1 MEAAV
6 ARATGSGRAKR
17 FAVAVPILSQKSMK
31 KQKHLARAEAVV
43 AVVAIENEVVTIW
56 NRSENR
62 WDEESWLLLS
72 REKEEAAPS

>member
-1 MEAAV
+1 MAH
-6 ARATGSGRAKR
+6 ATGSGRARR
-17 FAVAVPILSQKSMK
+17 FAVAVPILSQKSPK
-31 KQKHLARAEAVV
+31 NQKYLARAEAV
-43 AVVAIENEVVTIW
+43 AVVAKENEVLAIW